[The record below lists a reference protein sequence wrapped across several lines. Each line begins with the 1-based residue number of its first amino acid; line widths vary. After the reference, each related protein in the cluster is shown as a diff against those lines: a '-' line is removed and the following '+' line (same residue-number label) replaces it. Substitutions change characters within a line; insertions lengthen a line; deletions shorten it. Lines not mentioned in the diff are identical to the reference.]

1 MSNSAILI
9 SKFVKSKLTS
19 NFRFNSFMTEVP
31 IIIGNFVMNEL
42 NTSGFKSQNGLI
54 LRNVSEL
61 FKIPIYIQKQPS
73 KGVFRKTFGRL
84 LLFVGNYFIN
94 SI

>member
-19 NFRFNSFMTEVP
+19 HFCFSSFMTEVP
-31 IIIGNFVMNEL
+31 IMIGNLVVNEL

-54 LRNVSEL
+54 LRHVSEL
-61 FKIPIYIQKQPS
+61 FKIPTYIQKQPS

-84 LLFVGNYFIN
+84 LLFVRNYFIN

>member
-1 MSNSAILI
+1 MSNSAILF

-31 IIIGNFVMNEL
+31 IMIGNLVMNEL
-42 NTSGFKSQNGLI
+42 NATGFKSQNGLI
-54 LRNVSEL
+54 LKNVSEL
-61 FKIPIYIQKQPS
+61 LKIRIYIQKQPS
-73 KGVFRKTFGRL
+73 NVFRKTFGRL
-84 LLFVGNYFIN
+84 LLFILNYFIN